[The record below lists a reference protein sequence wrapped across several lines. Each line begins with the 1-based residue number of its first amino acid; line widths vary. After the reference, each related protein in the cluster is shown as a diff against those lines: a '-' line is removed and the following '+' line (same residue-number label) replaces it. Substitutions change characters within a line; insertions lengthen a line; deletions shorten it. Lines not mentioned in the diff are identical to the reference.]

1 MCHWGCNDLKT
12 KVIFPYYSLIFVTTL
27 LTNGQYLLSLNL
39 QRSLSDAYVVKT
51 SSKIR
56 RKVSDNDLTLLSVV

>member
-27 LTNGQYLLSLNL
+27 LTNGQYLLLLNL

-51 SSKIR
+51 
-56 RKVSDNDLTLLSVV
+56 

>member
-27 LTNGQYLLSLNL
+27 LTNGQYLLLLNL
-39 QRSLSDAYVVKT
+39 HRSLSDAYVVIT
-51 SSKIR
+51 SSKIQHT
-56 RKVSDNDLTLLSVV
+56 KYLMMI

>member
-27 LTNGQYLLSLNL
+27 LTNGQYLLSSNL
-39 QRSLSDAYVVKT
+39 QRGRWAYFLKMYFLAGLGREGTVFSSL
-51 SSKIR
+51 
-56 RKVSDNDLTLLSVV
+56 

>member
-27 LTNGQYLLSLNL
+27 LTNFQYLLSLNL
-39 QRSLSDAYVVKT
+39 HRSLSDAYVVIT
-51 SSKIR
+51 
-56 RKVSDNDLTLLSVV
+56 KVTILKKVAATHM